1 MTEPVYAPFVTDFIN
16 AGHIQG
22 ENRIELEFR
31 TQDGGLY
38 RLPISYTALTK
49 LSEVLP
55 VLMQSPDFPSQS
67 KPSERH

>member
-1 MTEPVYAPFVTDFIN
+1 MTEPVYGPFVTDFKN
-16 AGHIQG
+16 AGHFP
-22 ENRIELEFR
+22 EDHRIELEFQ

-38 RLPISYTALTK
+38 RLPISYKALTK

-67 KPSERH
+67 ELGERH